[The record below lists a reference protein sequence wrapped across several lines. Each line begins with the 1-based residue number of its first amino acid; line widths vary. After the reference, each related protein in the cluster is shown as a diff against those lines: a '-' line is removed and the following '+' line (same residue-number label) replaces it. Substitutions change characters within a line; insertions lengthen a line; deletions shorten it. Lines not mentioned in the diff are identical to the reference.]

1 MIRELV
7 DRLLKVEADL
17 VVTVTAPLDRR
28 RPRNDED
35 RIRFRNLLID
45 AHHRVLAVRDDQRA
59 RALLDHM
66 DAAAA
71 DVELGAGAH
80 GVVVVATSEMAEA
93 HLLPFPVS
101 EAVALGTTA
110 ATRSLVQG
118 LVRTPRY
125 RVLVLSDRAT
135 RLYEA
140 VRDDLV
146 EVLDHGFRCAAM
158 SCVGIAGRSPDP
170 SRCRPGAMIANS
182 GAAFTETW
190 IVLSRRRAATTWYR
204 SS

>member
-7 DRLLKVEADL
+7 DRLLKVDSDL

-28 RPRNDED
+28 RPHNDED

-118 LVRTPRY
+118 LAHP
-125 RVLVLSDRAT
+125 A
-135 RLYEA
+135 
-140 VRDDLV
+140 
-146 EVLDHGFRCAAM
+146 
-158 SCVGIAGRSPDP
+158 
-170 SRCRPGAMIANS
+170 
-182 GAAFTETW
+182 
-190 IVLSRRRAATTWYR
+190 LSRACSVGPRDAPL
-204 SS
+204 